1 MDDQDKENH
10 IISSGVRTADN
21 VDSVIWEASPTQWIN
36 LGAFILYGSLM
47 GLVGM
52 LWFNLDNG
60 LLSYRFRPYLGIF
73 EIALLSIGIFFGL
86 VMVYRYL
93 KLRYTRYVLTGERL
107 IEYEGITKIFQTG
120 EPLEL
125 YDVYD
130 HRIPPAYLLAFVR
143 RGNLTLFTN
152 DKRQPIV
159 NLVGIK
165 NPAELYEN
173 IRYNVERLRLSK
185 KGFFNDRG

>member
-1 MDDQDKENH
+1 MDDQGLEKNINSTSD
-10 IISSGVRTADN
+10 RTGSNA
-21 VDSVIWEASPTQWIN
+21 DSVIWEASPTQWLN
-36 LGAFILYGSLM
+36 LGAFLFYGSLT
-47 GLVGM
+47 GSAGI
-52 LWFNLDNG
+52 LWLNLDNG
-60 LLSYRFRPYLGIF
+60 LLNYRLNPYLDIF
-73 EIALLSIGIFFGL
+73 EIATFSLGVFFGL

-107 IEYEGITKIFQTG
+107 IEYEGITKVFQTG

-130 HRIPPAYLLAFVR
+130 HQIKPAYLLAFVN

-159 NLVGIK
+159 NLIGIK
-165 NPAELYEN
+165 DPSEIYEN
-173 IRYNVERLRLSK
+173 IRFNVEKLRLSK
-185 KGFFNDRG
+185 RGYFNDRG